1 MAPLFLLAV
10 ARVPAIAEDPL
21 DLRLNLETA
30 SSYNCVMETEQEIT
44 QTVNDQER
52 KLGQEMLQ
60 SWRYDVIG
68 LNDDGNFELRQTYT
82 RIRIRQNYGFQTS
95 EYDSDSPPDYTEPFM
110 RGYGA
115 LIGSE
120 LLITVT
126 PKGKVTKI
134 EGADS
139 LFENIIAELDLP
151 DSPRKD
157 EIIENM
163 RDQFGE
169 TAIRQSLEQIFG
181 FFPQSEVVIGEK
193 WTIEKQ
199 ISTGIPMRIVDEYT
213 LESSSGEFAYID
225 VNSTVSS
232 QPGGPPV
239 QLGPV
244 EMIYEARGL
253 NHGFMK
259 VDLSSGLPI
268 ESELDMNLSGTVRA
282 SGIPDED
289 EAAWPMAS
297 SGNVRVSFEKISD

>member
-1 MAPLFLLAV
+1 METVAIPVMAEESV
-10 ARVPAIAEDPL
+10 
-21 DLRLNLETA
+21 DLRLNLQTG
-30 SSYNCVMETEQEIT
+30 SSYSCVMETEQEIM

-52 KLGQEMLQ
+52 KLGQDMLQ

-68 LNDDGNFELRQTYT
+68 KDDKGDFELRQTYT

-95 EYDSDSPPDYTEPFM
+95 EYDSDSPPEYIEPFM

-115 LIGSE
+115 LIGSQ
-120 LLITVT
+120 LQITIT

-134 EGADS
+134 EGVDS

-157 EIIENM
+157 EIIDNL
-163 RDQFGE
+163 RGQFGE

-181 FFPQSEVVIGEK
+181 FFPQSTVEK
-193 WTIEKQ
+193 NQNWTSEKD
-199 ISTGIPMRIVDEYT
+199 ISTGIPMRVVDEYT
-213 LESSSGEFAYID
+213 LQTLEGGVAYID
-225 VNSTVSS
+225 INSTVSS
-232 QPGGPPV
+232 LPGGRPV

-244 EMIYEARGL
+244 EMTYEVQGT

-259 VDLSSGLPI
+259 VDLSNGLPI
-268 ESELDMNLSGTVRA
+268 ESELDLDLSGTVRA

-289 EAAWPMAS
+289 QAAWPMS
-297 SGNVRVSFEKISD
+297 STGSVTVSFEKISD